1 MELYVWFVCTGF
13 TLIIEPFDDRTP
25 TIPNPILHFRQVI
38 LQFSTI
44 MICSFNYSNAW
55 FYSGNFL
62 VSFTVNFQTE
72 SGTIFISLQVHE
84 YIFDPSLSSSFHLS
98 CMDASIAI
106 KPVFDR
112 FQSVVITS
120 GVWYHSIFLWLT
132 SYLPVVRHWFKTWE
146 MRQVQFLN
154 EISIVKYRY
163 HSLVCKTQFVI
174 IVVFSFSGIQTG
186 LSDHTMI
193 KEVCNL
199 MLWTNQCCSS
209 WIVFI
214 FSWHPRLCHQ

>member
-1 MELYVWFVCTGF
+1 MFDLFVQDSHWSLNHLMIVHQPYQIQSYISGKWF
-13 TLIIEPFDDRTP
+13 
-25 TIPNPILHFRQVI
+25 
-38 LQFSTI
+38 S
-44 MICSFNYSNAW
+44 SFPLLWSVLLTTAMLDSIQAIFW
-55 FYSGNFL
+55 F
-62 VSFTVNFQTE
+62 SFTVNFQTE

-174 IVVFSFSGIQTG
+174 IVVFFISGIQTG

-199 MLWTNQCCSS
+199 ILWTNQCFSS

>member
-1 MELYVWFVCTGF
+1 MIAHQPYQIQSYISGKW
-13 TLIIEPFDDRTP
+13 
-25 TIPNPILHFRQVI
+25 
-38 LQFSTI
+38 FSTFPLLQSVLLTTAMLDSI
-44 MICSFNYSNAW
+44 QALGVVF
-55 FYSGNFL
+55 FYSKFSNWVWNSL
-62 VSFTVNFQTE
+62 YFT
-72 SGTIFISLQVHE
+72 SSSWIH
-84 YIFDPSLSSSFHLS
+84 FDPSLSSSFPHS

-120 GVWYHSIFLWLT
+120 GVWYHSNYLWLT
-132 SYLPVVRHWFKTWE
+132 SYLPVIRHRFKTWE

-174 IVVFSFSGIQTG
+174 IAVFFTSGIQTG

-193 KEVCNL
+193 KVCNL
-199 MLWTNQCCSS
+199 ILRTKQSCSS
-209 WIVFI
+209 WNGSL